1 MAITD
6 YFRKIASRPA
16 EEVRKIIES
25 SDPDQFAIV
34 DVRQPEEY
42 QESHLPGAKLI
53 PLDDLPDQL
62 EKLDPRKQ
70 TFVYC
75 TAGVRSRAGAA
86 ILKRAGFAEV
96 YSMEGG
102 IRAWQGLVAEQL
114 PEVGMTWFVSAQG
127 SDELIGLAW
136 LLEDGMR
143 SFYLEIAK
151 GLDKSEEAQ
160 LFMELAGAEL
170 HHKNALQ
177 KLYQQQSGKNAG
189 LNFPAEILSNRPTEK
204 YLEGGVLL
212 SEAFSWAGKKD
223 AKEILEFAMSLEVGS
238 YDRYLSLRDYCKDES
253 SREVFGLL
261 AAEEKAHLK
270 RLTRLFAQEPMVPN
284 GN

>member
-6 YFRKIASRPA
+6 YFRKIASRSA
-16 EEVRKIIES
+16 DEVRNIIDTL
-25 SDPDQFAIV
+25 DPDQFSIV
-34 DVRQPEEY
+34 DVRQPGEY
-42 QESHLPGAKLI
+42 QQGHLPGAKLI

-62 EKLDPRKQ
+62 EKLDPGKQ
-70 TFVYC
+70 TLVYC

-86 ILKRAGFAEV
+86 ILMRAGFTEV
-96 YSMEGG
+96 YSMQGG
-102 IRAWQGLVAEQL
+102 IRAWKGLVAEEL
-114 PEVGMTWFVSAQG
+114 PEAGKTWFLSAQD

-177 KLYQQQSGKNAG
+177 KLYQQLSGKDPG
-189 LNFPAEILSNRPTEK
+189 GNFPADVLRNKPNEK

-223 AKEILEFAMSLEVGS
+223 AREILEFAMALEVGS
-238 YDRYLSLRDYCKDES
+238 YDRYLSLREHFKDES

-270 RLTRLFAQEPMVPN
+270 RLTSLFEKSMSDTE
-284 GN
+284 GG

>member
-6 YFRKIASRPA
+6 YFRKIATRSA
-16 EEVRKIIES
+16 DEVRKIIDTL
-25 SDPDQFAIV
+25 DPDQFSIV
-34 DVRQPEEY
+34 DVRQPGEY
-42 QESHLPGAKLI
+42 QQGHLPGAKLI

-62 EKLDPRKQ
+62 EKLDPGKQ
-70 TFVYC
+70 TLVYC

-86 ILKRAGFAEV
+86 ILMRAGFTEV
-96 YSMEGG
+96 YSMQGG
-102 IRAWQGLVAEQL
+102 IRAWKGLVAEEL
-114 PEVGMTWFVSAQG
+114 PEVGKTWFLSAQG

-151 GLDKSEEAQ
+151 GLDKSEGAQ

-177 KLYQQQSGKNAG
+177 KLYQQQSGKEPG
-189 LNFPAEILSNRPTEK
+189 VNFPAEVLSNKPNEK

-223 AKEILEFAMSLEVGS
+223 AREILEFAMSLEVGS
-238 YDRYLSLRDYCKDES
+238 YDRYLSLRDYFKDES

-270 RLTRLFAQEPMVPN
+270 RLASLFEKVRE
-284 GN
+284 

>member
-6 YFRKIASRPA
+6 YFRKIASRSA
-16 EEVRKIIES
+16 DDVRKIIDTM
-25 SDPDQFAIV
+25 DPDEFSLV
-34 DVRQPEEY
+34 DVRQPDEY
-42 QESHLPGAKLI
+42 KQGHLPGAKLI
-53 PLDDLPDQL
+53 PLGELPDRL
-62 EKLDPRKQ
+62 EELDPNKP
-70 TFVYC
+70 TLVYC
-75 TAGVRSRAGAA
+75 AAGVRSRAGAS
-86 ILKRAGFAEV
+86 ILTRAGFAAA

-102 IRAWQGLVAEQL
+102 IRAWNGLVVEEL
-114 PEVGMTWFVSAQG
+114 PATGMAWFLSAQ
-127 SDELIGLAW
+127 SAEELIGLAW

-151 GLDKSEEAQ
+151 GLDRSEEAQ

-177 KLYQQQSGKNAG
+177 KLYQHQSGKDPGVNS
-189 LNFPAEILSNRPTEK
+189 PADVLSNKPKEK

-223 AKEILEFAMSLEVGS
+223 AGEILEFAMSLEVGS
-238 YDRYLSLRDYCKDES
+238 YDRYLSLREYFKDES

-270 RLTRLFAQEPMVPN
+270 RLTRLFEKSMSDTGSN
-284 GN
+284 

>member
-1 MAITD
+1 VAITD
-6 YFRKIASRPA
+6 YFRKIASRSA
-16 EEVRKIIES
+16 DEVRKIIDTL
-25 SDPDQFAIV
+25 DPDQFSIV
-34 DVRQPEEY
+34 DVRQPGEY
-42 QESHLPGAKLI
+42 QQGHLPGAKLI

-62 EKLDPRKQ
+62 EKLDPGKQ
-70 TFVYC
+70 TLVYC

-86 ILKRAGFAEV
+86 ILMRAGFSEV
-96 YSMEGG
+96 YSMQGG
-102 IRAWQGLVAEQL
+102 IRAWKGLVAEEL
-114 PEVGMTWFVSAQG
+114 PEVGKTWFLSAQG

-177 KLYQQQSGKNAG
+177 KLYQQQSGKEPG
-189 LNFPAEILSNRPTEK
+189 GNFPADVLSNKPNEK

-212 SEAFSWAGKKD
+212 SEAFSWASKKE
-223 AKEILEFAMSLEVGS
+223 AREILEFAMSLEVGS
-238 YDRYLSLRDYCKDES
+238 YDRYLSLRDFFKDES

-270 RLTRLFAQEPMVPN
+270 RLTSLFEKLL
-284 GN
+284 